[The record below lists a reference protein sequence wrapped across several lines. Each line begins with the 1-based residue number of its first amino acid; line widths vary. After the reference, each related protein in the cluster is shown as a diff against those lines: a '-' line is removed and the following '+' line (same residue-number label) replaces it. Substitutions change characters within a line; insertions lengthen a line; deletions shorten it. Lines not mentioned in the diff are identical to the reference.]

1 MERRR
6 LGRTEHQSSVV
17 ALGTAALGRVSQ
29 EVADRAIRAALDAG
43 VNHFDVAPRY
53 GEAEL
58 RLGPW
63 LPQIRDRVF
72 LGCKTIKRTRAEAW
86 EELQRS
92 LDRLRV
98 DRLDL
103 YQLHSVGK
111 PEDLEQC

>member
-6 LGRTEHQSSVV
+6 LGRTGHLSSVV

-29 EVADRAIRAALDAG
+29 EMADRAIQAALDAG
-43 VNHFDVAPRY
+43 VNHVDVAPSY

-63 LPQIRDRVF
+63 LPRIREQVF
-72 LGCKTIKRTRAEAW
+72 LGCKTLQRTRAEAW

-92 LDRLRV
+92 LDRLQV
-98 DRLDL
+98 ERLDL
-103 YQLHSVGK
+103 Y
-111 PEDLEQC
+111 